1 MAETK
6 FKFADGRTKLP
17 FNIPGQT
24 SFKNEAVKIRKAV
37 QARGKENW
45 VEEVIKKL
53 GQPYWEVKDGKNVKG
68 GPAVKDPKDGV
79 AYHIKAVGK
88 DKKGEPTI
96 GRTQKAG
103 HQQRK
108 VKSGKRRTQ
117 LQKETTDPD
126 TWRNTET
133 FINKNRKRGRSLD
146 HILTNVRLAEGA
158 RETARRE
165 GISIE
170 EANKRAKQR
179 YKKAGQGYGHEIENL
194 QDLSSQHNQLKE
206 KHERALDSLYKLMDE
221 EPPKSDV
228 KKHKA
233 WERKVKAA
241 KNKINS
247 IEKEAK
253 KFENNNNGEN
263 DDNGKKVKIKNGD
276 KKPPKNGGKT
286 NDTVKISNGKKNGV
300 NGKDLAIQAA
310 KNLPF
315 ALSIPATST
324 NAYMTIRNAIRDPSR
339 RNIALA
345 GLGGVEAVADI
356 AGLIPGA
363 QIPAE
368 AISQAAGKVQS
379 GIHTAD
385 MLKSAYLKKQ
395 LMGKKPKLDP
405 KALLQS
411 KRLQRVGI

>member
-17 FNIPGQT
+17 FNIPGQR

-45 VEEVIKKL
+45 VEEVINKL

-88 DKKGEPTI
+88 DSKGEPTI

-108 VKSGKRRTQ
+108 VKSGQRRTD
-117 LQKETTDPD
+117 LQKETVDPE
-126 TWRNTET
+126 TYRNTET
-133 FINKNRKRGRSLD
+133 FIKKNRKPGRALD

-158 RETARRE
+158 REIARRE
-165 GISIE
+165 GISIK

-179 YKKAGQGYGHEIENL
+179 YNKAGQAYGHDIGNL
-194 QDLSSQHNQLKE
+194 QDLPSQHNQWKE

-221 EPPKSDV
+221 EPPKSNV

-233 WERKVKAA
+233 WKKKVSEA
-241 KNKINS
+241 KLKIRA
-247 IEKEAK
+247 IEKDSK
-253 KFENNNNGEN
+253 KFENGDNGDN
-263 DDNGKKVKIKNGD
+263 GDDNGKKVKIKNGD
-276 KKPPKNGGKT
+276 KKKPPKNGG
-286 NDTVKISNGKKNGV
+286 NKKA
-300 NGKDLAIQAA
+300 LAIQAA
-310 KNLPF
+310 KNLPM
-315 ALSIPATST
+315 ALSIPATSA
-324 NAYMTIRNAIRDPSR
+324 NAYMMIKQAMQDPSKK
-339 RNIALA
+339 NLLLA
-345 GLGGVEAVADI
+345 GLGGVEAVADV

-368 AISQAAGKVQS
+368 AISQAAGKVGS

-395 LMGKKPKLDP
+395 MMGKNPKLNP